1 MKTIKIKLYEFSE
14 LDDKAKEKALSALYD
29 VNVFDD
35 WYEFI
40 YDDFISIAQTIGVE
54 VNKKQIYFSGF
65 YSQGDGSAF
74 NASVN
79 IADLIDGISNQLWK
93 TYAPLLELSLSPPNV
108 DRRVLNLIKNTQL
121 DCTGEIKQPARGYYI
136 KACLTTCSPDNHDYI
151 NINSE
156 LDKLE
161 TWLEETAETLNHYL
175 YESLRDEYEYQTSE
189 KAIIETIEAN
199 EYSFTADGKIAT
211 RIKNLAEKEL

>member
-29 VNVFDD
+29 VNAFDD

-40 YDDFISIAQTIGVE
+40 YDDFISIVKTIGIE
-54 VNKKQIYFSGF
+54 VNKKQIHFSGF

-74 NASVN
+74 NASLD
-79 IADLIDGISNQLWK
+79 IADLIKGITDQLWRG
-93 TYAPLLELSLSPPNV
+93 YAPLVELSLSPPDV
-108 DRRVLNLIKNTQL
+108 DKRVLNLIKNTVL
-121 DCTGEIKQPARGYYI
+121 DCTGEIKQQSRGYYI
-136 KACLTTCSPDNHDYI
+136 KAYLTTYFPNNHDYS
-151 NINSE
+151 NISNE

-161 TWLEETAETLNHYL
+161 TWLEETAETLNRYL
-175 YESLRDEYEYQTSE
+175 YKSLREEYEYQTSE

-211 RIKNLAEKEL
+211 RIKNLAEEEL